1 MVPFLWKQNEEE
13 AIQTD
18 KMNKETKKQVDKLS
32 FYTSNFYDDDDE
44 ERVKELKKRKI
55 KIGGGMVMWVEDL
68 LRLLKTKDEEI
79 EQLKEDLS
87 YANLGDDL

>member
-55 KIGGGMVMWVEDL
+55 KVKI
-68 LRLLKTKDEEI
+68 
-79 EQLKEDLS
+79 
-87 YANLGDDL
+87 

>member
-32 FYTSNFYDDDDE
+32 FYTSNFYDDE